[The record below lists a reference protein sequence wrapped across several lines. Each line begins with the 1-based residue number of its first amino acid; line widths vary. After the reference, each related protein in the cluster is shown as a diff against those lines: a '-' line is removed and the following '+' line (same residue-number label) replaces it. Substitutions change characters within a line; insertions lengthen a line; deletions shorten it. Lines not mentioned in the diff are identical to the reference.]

1 MEVTDLVS
9 VLVCAE
15 APPPAWHRAQKGGS
29 RARGRDWPQILM
41 CGFFPAT
48 PKSPLTSLSSTD
60 FLSGLDGEGL
70 WSPGSQVST
79 VWHVFRAQ
87 DAQRIRRFLQMVR
100 KELGVFP
107 FPLRCPRAP

>member
-1 MEVTDLVS
+1 
-9 VLVCAE
+9 
-15 APPPAWHRAQKGGS
+15 
-29 RARGRDWPQILM
+29 M

-48 PKSPLTSLSSTD
+48 LEAPLSSLCSTD

-100 KELGVFP
+100 KELGALP
-107 FPLRCPRAP
+107 FPCAALVLPRSGGSRPPEALPVVRAPCAHSPHPTPS